1 MRTTVTIDDDLYRRA
16 KATAAATGRTVGEL
30 CEDALRDALAPRPAA
45 ASARVELPTVR
56 GSGLMPGVN
65 LDSNAALLDLMDE
78 GVPID
83 ARR

>member
-16 KATAAATGRTVGEL
+16 KSTAAATGRSVGEL
-30 CEDALRDALAPRPAA
+30 IEDALRDALAPRPGGNQ
-45 ASARVELPTVR
+45 ARVTLPTVR
-56 GSGLMPGVN
+56 GGGPMPGVD

-78 GVPID
+78 GVPLD